1 MLKPTQKRYF
11 LKGSS
16 ERLYIKK
23 NTNIRWNEQIIK
35 LNWKSK
41 SHLLKLEN
49 TLFSL
54 ATIIQQRHLLD
65 RKKESIAARKENA
78 YFVSQN
84 K

>member
-1 MLKPTQKRYF
+1 
-11 LKGSS
+11 
-16 ERLYIKK
+16 
-23 NTNIRWNEQIIK
+23 

-49 TLFSL
+49 ALFSL
-54 ATIIQQRHLLD
+54 ATIVQQRHLLD

-84 K
+84 KEYYKG